1 MTLSL
6 AVFKTWVRTEI
17 GGDDTLNQQAIDSS
31 LELLA
36 SESGRNFD
44 VVTEATA
51 AAERTFRPTYCS
63 DVLWITDCADIVSV
77 EENGVALTEGT
88 DYIAEPDG
96 NRDQATG
103 DWRPYSV
110 LYRLDQSWYTN
121 GRRRTVTIDGK
132 WGWSTES
139 AALTEAMKVLTADWL
154 SMRNSR
160 NGVVAVTTDGFS
172 IGARSNPLVVAAVK
186 ALQGPL
192 SIGLA

>member
-6 AVFKTWVRTEI
+6 ATFKLWVRTEI
-17 GGDDTLNQQAIDSS
+17 SGDDTLNQQALDSS

-36 SESGRNFD
+36 SESGRNFT
-44 VVTEATA
+44 VVSEATA
-51 AAERTFRPTYCS
+51 AEERTFRPHHCS
-63 DVLWITDCADIVSV
+63 DVLYITDCADIVSV
-77 EENGVALTEGT
+77 EENGVVLTEGT

-96 NRDQATG
+96 NRDMATG
-103 DWRPYSV
+103 DWRPYSC
-110 LYRLDQSWYTN
+110 LYRLDRPWYYH

-160 NGVVAVTTDGFS
+160 NGVIAVTDDGFS
-172 IGARSNPLVVAAVK
+172 IGARSNPLVLAAVR
-186 ALQGPL
+186 ALAGPL
-192 SIGLA
+192 SFGLA